1 MPISDTLKNDI
12 RVRERLLRKNQ
23 LTESE
28 VERQDAG
35 LLDVEDKAVVLEL
48 KQPALQKE
56 SERAIDGP
64 RISRP
69 APAAR
74 PAPIRPFEEED
85 DDEEVLDPK
94 AKLKVAVVPAAAV
107 ADEEDEDEDEDDE
120 DDDDEDEKDEK
131 DEEVKKDEKDE
142 EVKKDEGEKA

>member
-1 MPISDTLKNDI
+1 MPISDILKNDI
-12 RVRERLLRKNQ
+12 RVRDRMLRKNL

-28 VERQDAG
+28 VERQDAA

-85 DDEEVLDPK
+85 DDEEILDPK
-94 AKLKVAVVPAAAV
+94 AKAKAAAAAV
-107 ADEEDEDEDEDDE
+107 VDDDEDDEDEDDEDEDEDD
-120 DDDDEDEKDEK
+120 
-131 DEEVKKDEKDE
+131 DEEEDKKGDE
-142 EVKKDEGEKA
+142 A

>member
-1 MPISDTLKNDI
+1 MPIISDTLKNDI

-23 LTESE
+23 LTEAE
-28 VERQDAG
+28 VERQDAA

-69 APAAR
+69 APAQR

-85 DDEEVLDPK
+85 DDDEEVLDPK
-94 AKLKVAVVPAAAV
+94 AKVKPAVVAPAAAAAA
-107 ADEEDEDEDEDDE
+107 ADDDDEDEDDDDDEDEDEDDDE
-120 DDDDEDEKDEK
+120 DDEEEKK
-131 DEEVKKDEKDE
+131 PVVEE
-142 EVKKDEGEKA
+142 EKA

>member
-12 RVRERLLRKNQ
+12 RVRDRLLRKNL
-23 LTESE
+23 LTEGE
-28 VERQDAG
+28 VERQDSA

-85 DDEEVLDPK
+85 DDEVVLDPK
-94 AKLKVAVVPAAAV
+94 AKAKAVAAAAV
-107 ADEEDEDEDEDDE
+107 EEDDEEEDEDDE
-120 DDDDEDEKDEK
+120 EEDDDE
-131 DEEVKKDEKDE
+131 EEADKGK
-142 EVKKDEGEKA
+142 GEKA

>member
-12 RVRERLLRKNQ
+12 RVRDRLLRKNL
-23 LTESE
+23 LTENE
-28 VERQDAG
+28 VERQDAA

-85 DDEEVLDPK
+85 DDEVLDPK
-94 AKLKVAVVPAAAV
+94 AKVKPAAPVEAE
-107 ADEEDEDEDEDDE
+107 EEDDEDDE
-120 DDDDEDEKDEK
+120 DDDDEDDD
-131 DEEVKKDEKDE
+131 DEEEEK
-142 EVKKDEGEKA
+142 GEKA

>member
-1 MPISDTLKNDI
+1 MPISDTLKN
-12 RVRERLLRKNQ
+12 Q
-23 LTESE
+23 LTEQE
-28 VERQDAG
+28 IERQDAA

-94 AKLKVAVVPAAAV
+94 AKLKPAAI
-107 ADEEDEDEDEDDE
+107 DEDDDDDEDDDE
-120 DDDDEDEKDEK
+120 DDDDDDDEDDEAS
-131 DEEVKKDEKDE
+131 
-142 EVKKDEGEKA
+142 EGDKA

>member
-1 MPISDTLKNDI
+1 MPISDSLKNDI
-12 RVRERLLRKNQ
+12 RVRDRMLRKNL
-23 LTESE
+23 LTEDE
-28 VERQDAG
+28 VERQDAA

-94 AKLKVAVVPAAAV
+94 AKPKVAVVAA
-107 ADEEDEDEDEDDE
+107 DDDEDEDDE
-120 DDDDEDEKDEK
+120 DEDDDDDDDDEEDKDEA
-131 DEEVKKDEKDE
+131 VKP
-142 EVKKDEGEKA
+142 EGEKA

>member
-12 RVRERLLRKNQ
+12 RVRDRLLRKNQ
-23 LTESE
+23 LTEDE
-28 VERQDAG
+28 VERQDAA

-94 AKLKVAVVPAAAV
+94 AKPKVAAVAAV
-107 ADEEDEDEDEDDE
+107 ADDDDEDEDDE
-120 DDDDEDEKDEK
+120 DEDDDDDDDDDGEEKPK
-131 DEEVKKDEKDE
+131 P
-142 EVKKDEGEKA
+142 EGEKA

>member
-12 RVRERLLRKNQ
+12 RVRDRLVRKNQ
-23 LTESE
+23 LTDDE
-28 VERQDAG
+28 VERQDAA

-74 PAPIRPFEEED
+74 PAPSRPFEEED

-94 AKLKVAVVPAAAV
+94 AKLKAAV
-107 ADEEDEDEDEDDE
+107 APVAADDDDE
-120 DDDDEDEKDEK
+120 DDDDEDDD
-131 DEEVKKDEKDE
+131 DEEE

>member
-12 RVRERLLRKNQ
+12 RVRDRLLRKNQ

-94 AKLKVAVVPAAAV
+94 AKLKVAVV
-107 ADEEDEDEDEDDE
+107 ADVDDEDEDDEDEDEDDE
-120 DDDDEDEKDEK
+120 DEDEDEDDGEA
-131 DEEVKKDEKDE
+131 KKP
-142 EVKKDEGEKA
+142 DEGEKA

>member
-1 MPISDTLKNDI
+1 MPISEILKNDI
-12 RVRERLLRKNQ
+12 RVRDRLLRKNQ
-23 LTESE
+23 LTEDE
-28 VERQDAG
+28 VERQDAA
-35 LLDVEDKAVVLEL
+35 LLDVEDKAVTLEL

-94 AKLKVAVVPAAAV
+94 AKNKPAVV
-107 ADEEDEDEDEDDE
+107 ADDDDDEDEDDDDEDEDDE
-120 DDDDEDEKDEK
+120 DDDDESDDGAKE
-131 DEEVKKDEKDE
+131 
-142 EVKKDEGEKA
+142 

>member
-1 MPISDTLKNDI
+1 MPTSDTLKNDI
-12 RVRERLLRKNQ
+12 RVRDRLLRKNQ
-23 LTESE
+23 LTDDE
-28 VERQDAG
+28 VERQDAA

-85 DDEEVLDPK
+85 DDEVLDPK
-94 AKLKVAVVPAAAV
+94 AKLKAAVVE
-107 ADEEDEDEDEDDE
+107 ADDEEDEEEEDEDEDEDE
-120 DDDDEDEKDEK
+120 VEGEKPPEAEK
-131 DEEVKKDEKDE
+131 P
-142 EVKKDEGEKA
+142 EGEKA

>member
-1 MPISDTLKNDI
+1 
-12 RVRERLLRKNQ
+12 
-23 LTESE
+23 
-28 VERQDAG
+28 

-94 AKLKVAVVPAAAV
+94 AKPKVAVVAAV
-107 ADEEDEDEDEDDE
+107 DDDEDEDDE
-120 DDDDEDEKDEK
+120 DEDDDDDDDAVEEKKPEP
-131 DEEVKKDEKDE
+131 
-142 EVKKDEGEKA
+142 EGEKA

>member
-23 LTESE
+23 LTDSE
-28 VERQDAG
+28 VERQDAA

-94 AKLKVAVVPAAAV
+94 AKPKVVAAVVAADD
-107 ADEEDEDEDEDDE
+107 DEENEDE
-120 DDDDEDEKDEK
+120 DDDDDDDDDDEAEK
-131 DEEVKKDEKDE
+131 P
-142 EVKKDEGEKA
+142 EGEKA

>member
-12 RVRERLLRKNQ
+12 RVRDRLLRKNQ

-94 AKLKVAVVPAAAV
+94 AKLKPAVVADV
-107 ADEEDEDEDEDDE
+107 ADDDEDEDDE
-120 DDDDEDEKDEK
+120 DEDDEDE
-131 DEEVKKDEKDE
+131 EEAEP
-142 EVKKDEGEKA
+142 KKDEGEKA

>member
-1 MPISDTLKNDI
+1 MPTSDTLKNDI
-12 RVRERLLRKNQ
+12 RVRDRLLRKNQ

-28 VERQDAG
+28 VERQDAA

-94 AKLKVAVVPAAAV
+94 AKLKVAVVPAAVV
-107 ADEEDEDEDEDDE
+107 ADDEDEDDE
-120 DDDDEDEKDEK
+120 DEDDDDDEDEEK
-131 DEEVKKDEKDE
+131 EE

>member
-12 RVRERLLRKNQ
+12 RVRDRMLRKNL
-23 LTESE
+23 LTDDE
-28 VERQDAG
+28 VERQDAA

-94 AKLKVAVVPAAAV
+94 AKVKAAAV
-107 ADEEDEDEDEDDE
+107 DDEDEEDEDEDEDE
-120 DDDDEDEKDEK
+120 DDEELGDEDEEDER
-131 DEEVKKDEKDE
+131 
-142 EVKKDEGEKA
+142 

>member
-1 MPISDTLKNDI
+1 MPISDNLKNDI
-12 RVRERLLRKNQ
+12 RVRDRLLRKNQ
-23 LTESE
+23 LTEDE
-28 VERQDAG
+28 VERQDAA

-94 AKLKVAVVPAAAV
+94 AKPKVAVVAAE
-107 ADEEDEDEDEDDE
+107 DDDEDEDEDDDDD
-120 DDDDEDEKDEK
+120 DDDDE
-131 DEEVKKDEKDE
+131 KKDEKDE
-142 EVKKDEGEKA
+142 AVKPPEGEKA

>member
-23 LTESE
+23 LTDDEI
-28 VERQDAG
+28 ERQDAA

-94 AKLKVAVVPAAAV
+94 AKVKAAAV
-107 ADEEDEDEDEDDE
+107 VADVDDEEDDEDEDDEDDEDEDEDDE
-120 DDDDEDEKDEK
+120 EEKPEPASED
-131 DEEVKKDEKDE
+131 
-142 EVKKDEGEKA
+142 KA

>member
-1 MPISDTLKNDI
+1 MPISDSLKNDI
-12 RVRERLLRKNQ
+12 RVRDRLLRKNL

-28 VERQDAG
+28 VERQDAA
-35 LLDVEDKAVVLEL
+35 LLDVEDKAIVLEL

-85 DDEEVLDPK
+85 DDEVVLDPK
-94 AKLKVAVVPAAAV
+94 AKVKAV
-107 ADEEDEDEDEDDE
+107 APVEDEEEDEEEDEDDE
-120 DDDDEDEKDEK
+120 EEDDADKEK
-131 DEEVKKDEKDE
+131 
-142 EVKKDEGEKA
+142 GEKA

>member
-12 RVRERLLRKNQ
+12 RVRDRLLRKNL

-28 VERQDAG
+28 IERQDAA

-85 DDEEVLDPK
+85 DEEVLDPK
-94 AKLKVAVVPAAAV
+94 AKPKAAA
-107 ADEEDEDEDEDDE
+107 AASLDDEDDEDEDDDEDDE
-120 DDDDEDEKDEK
+120 DDDEDEDA
-131 DEEVKKDEKDE
+131 
-142 EVKKDEGEKA
+142 EGEKA

>member
-1 MPISDTLKNDI
+1 MPISEILKNDI
-12 RVRERLLRKNQ
+12 RVRDRLLRKNQ
-23 LTESE
+23 LTDEE
-28 VERQDAG
+28 VQRQDAA

-94 AKLKVAVVPAAAV
+94 AKVKPAVVAAV
-107 ADEEDEDEDEDDE
+107 AAEADDEEDEDED
-120 DDDDEDEKDEK
+120 DDDDDDDDADGEDKDKDKEEKPEADK
-131 DEEVKKDEKDE
+131 
-142 EVKKDEGEKA
+142 GEKA

>member
-1 MPISDTLKNDI
+1 MPISDSLKNDI
-12 RVRERLLRKNQ
+12 RVRDRLLRKNQ
-23 LTESE
+23 LTDDE
-28 VERQDAG
+28 VERQDAA

-94 AKLKVAVVPAAAV
+94 AKPKVAVVAAA
-107 ADEEDEDEDEDDE
+107 DDDEDEDDE
-120 DDDDEDEKDEK
+120 DEDDDDDDDDDDAVDEKK
-131 DEEVKKDEKDE
+131 P
-142 EVKKDEGEKA
+142 EGEKA

>member
-12 RVRERLLRKNQ
+12 RVRDRLLRKNQ
-23 LTESE
+23 LSEAE
-28 VERQDAG
+28 VERQDSA

-94 AKLKVAVVPAAAV
+94 AKLKAAVVEPED
-107 ADEEDEDEDEDDE
+107 DEEEDEDDE
-120 DDDDEDEKDEK
+120 DDDEDEDEDEA
-131 DEEVKKDEKDE
+131 EKE
-142 EVKKDEGEKA
+142 KPEGDKA

>member
-12 RVRERLLRKNQ
+12 RVRDRLLRKNQ
-23 LTESE
+23 LTEDE
-28 VERQDAG
+28 VERQDAA

-85 DDEEVLDPK
+85 DDEVVLDPK
-94 AKLKVAVVPAAAV
+94 AKAKAVVAAV
-107 ADEEDEDEDEDDE
+107 AEEDEEEEEE
-120 DDDDEDEKDEK
+120 DDDEEEADDAEK
-131 DEEVKKDEKDE
+131 
-142 EVKKDEGEKA
+142 GEKA

>member
-12 RVRERLLRKNQ
+12 RVRERLLRKNL
-23 LTESE
+23 LTDSE
-28 VERQDAG
+28 VERQDAA

-94 AKLKVAVVPAAAV
+94 AKPKAVAAVV
-107 ADEEDEDEDEDDE
+107 ADDDDEDEDDEDEDEDDDE
-120 DDDDEDEKDEK
+120 DEDEKP
-131 DEEVKKDEKDE
+131 
-142 EVKKDEGEKA
+142 EGEKA

>member
-1 MPISDTLKNDI
+1 MPTSDSLKNDI
-12 RVRERLLRKNQ
+12 RVRDRLLRKNL
-23 LTESE
+23 LTEDE
-28 VERQDAG
+28 VERQDAA

-94 AKLKVAVVPAAAV
+94 AKPKVAVVAA
-107 ADEEDEDEDEDDE
+107 DDDDEDEDEDDD
-120 DDDDEDEKDEK
+120 DDDDE
-131 DEEVKKDEKDE
+131 EEEAVKAP
-142 EVKKDEGEKA
+142 EGEKA

>member
-12 RVRERLLRKNQ
+12 RVRDRLLRKNL

-28 VERQDAG
+28 VERQDAA

-85 DDEEVLDPK
+85 DDEEIVDPK
-94 AKLKVAVVPAAAV
+94 AKAKVAAAAAV
-107 ADEEDEDEDEDDE
+107 VDDEDDEDDEDEDDE
-120 DDDDEDEKDEK
+120 DEDEAEDKK
-131 DEEVKKDEKDE
+131 GEE
-142 EVKKDEGEKA
+142 A

>member
-1 MPISDTLKNDI
+1 MPISEILKNDI
-12 RVRERLLRKNQ
+12 RVRDRLLRKNQ
-23 LTESE
+23 LTDSE
-28 VERQDAG
+28 VERQDSA

-56 SERAIDGP
+56 AERAIDGP

-94 AKLKVAVVPAAAV
+94 AKPKVAVV
-107 ADEEDEDEDEDDE
+107 ADVPDEDDE
-120 DDDDEDEKDEK
+120 DDDEDDDDDDADEKK
-131 DEEVKKDEKDE
+131 P
-142 EVKKDEGEKA
+142 EGEKA

>member
-12 RVRERLLRKNQ
+12 RVRDRLLRKNQ
-23 LTESE
+23 LTEDE
-28 VERQDAG
+28 VERQDAA

-94 AKLKVAVVPAAAV
+94 AKPKPAVVAAAAAAV
-107 ADEEDEDEDEDDE
+107 EDEDEDDE
-120 DDDDEDEKDEK
+120 DEDDDDDDDDDDDEDEAEK
-131 DEEVKKDEKDE
+131 P
-142 EVKKDEGEKA
+142 EGEKA

>member
-12 RVRERLLRKNQ
+12 RVRDRLLRKNL
-23 LTESE
+23 LTEDE
-28 VERQDAG
+28 IERQDAA

-56 SERAIDGP
+56 SERAIEGP

-94 AKLKVAVVPAAAV
+94 AKPKVAAV
-107 ADEEDEDEDEDDE
+107 AVEEEEDEDDDEDDDEDEDEDDKE
-120 DDDDEDEKDEK
+120 SD
-131 DEEVKKDEKDE
+131 
-142 EVKKDEGEKA
+142 GAKA

>member
-12 RVRERLLRKNQ
+12 RVRDRMLRKNL
-23 LTESE
+23 LTDDE
-28 VERQDAG
+28 VERQDAA

-94 AKLKVAVVPAAAV
+94 AKPKVAVVAA
-107 ADEEDEDEDEDDE
+107 DD
-120 DDDDEDEKDEK
+120 DDDDEDEDDDDDDDDDDEDD
-131 DEEVKKDEKDE
+131 DEAVKP
-142 EVKKDEGEKA
+142 EGEKA

>member
-12 RVRERLLRKNQ
+12 RVRDRLLRKNQ
-23 LTESE
+23 LSEDE
-28 VERQDAG
+28 VERQDAA

-85 DDEEVLDPK
+85 DDEVLDPK
-94 AKLKVAVVPAAAV
+94 AKLKPAPLDEEEDEDEE
-107 ADEEDEDEDEDDE
+107 DEEDEDEDEEDE
-120 DDDDEDEKDEK
+120 DAEKPKGEG
-131 DEEVKKDEKDE
+131 EG
-142 EVKKDEGEKA
+142 EGEKA

>member
-1 MPISDTLKNDI
+1 MPISDTLKTDI
-12 RVRERLLRKNQ
+12 RVRDRLLRKNQ

-28 VERQDAG
+28 VERQDAA

-94 AKLKVAVVPAAAV
+94 AKLKVAAVPAAAI
-107 ADEEDEDEDEDDE
+107 ADDDDEDEDDDE
-120 DDDDEDEKDEK
+120 DDDDDDDDDDFYEEEEDDY
-131 DEEVKKDEKDE
+131 
-142 EVKKDEGEKA
+142 

>member
-12 RVRERLLRKNQ
+12 RVRERMLRKNL
-23 LTESE
+23 LTDDE
-28 VERQDAG
+28 VERQDAA

-94 AKLKVAVVPAAAV
+94 AKPKVAVVAA
-107 ADEEDEDEDEDDE
+107 
-120 DDDDEDEKDEK
+120 DDDDEDEDDDDDE
-131 DEEVKKDEKDE
+131 DEDDDDDEDEAVKP
-142 EVKKDEGEKA
+142 EGEKA

>member
-28 VERQDAG
+28 VERQDAA

-94 AKLKVAVVPAAAV
+94 AKVKPAVAV
-107 ADEEDEDEDEDDE
+107 DDEDEDEDDE
-120 DDDDEDEKDEK
+120 DDEDEDDDDDDEDEAAPATED
-131 DEEVKKDEKDE
+131 
-142 EVKKDEGEKA
+142 KA

>member
-1 MPISDTLKNDI
+1 MPIAEILKNDI
-12 RVRERLLRKNQ
+12 RVRDRLLRKNQ
-23 LTESE
+23 LTEDE
-28 VERQDAG
+28 VERQDAA

-94 AKLKVAVVPAAAV
+94 AKVKPVVAAVVA
-107 ADEEDEDEDEDDE
+107 DEDEDDE
-120 DDDDEDEKDEK
+120 EDDDDDDDDDDDVAEDDKDK
-131 DEEVKKDEKDE
+131 DKDK
-142 EVKKDEGEKA
+142 GEKA

>member
-1 MPISDTLKNDI
+1 MPISDSLKNDI
-12 RVRERLLRKNQ
+12 RVRDRLLRKN
-23 LTESE
+23 LITDDE
-28 VERQDAG
+28 VERQDAA

-94 AKLKVAVVPAAAV
+94 AKPKVAVVAAA
-107 ADEEDEDEDEDDE
+107 DDDDEDEDDDDDEDEDDE
-120 DDDDEDEKDEK
+120 DEAVEEKK
-131 DEEVKKDEKDE
+131 P
-142 EVKKDEGEKA
+142 EGEKA

>member
-12 RVRERLLRKNQ
+12 RVRDRLLRKNQ
-23 LTESE
+23 LSEDE
-28 VERQDAG
+28 VERQDAA

-94 AKLKVAVVPAAAV
+94 AKVKAAVVADV
-107 ADEEDEDEDEDDE
+107 DEEEDDEDDDEDDE
-120 DDDDEDEKDEK
+120 DDDEDED
-131 DEEVKKDEKDE
+131 
-142 EVKKDEGEKA
+142 

>member
-12 RVRERLLRKNQ
+12 RVRDRLLRKNQ
-23 LTESE
+23 LSEDE
-28 VERQDAG
+28 VERQDAA

-85 DDEEVLDPK
+85 DDEVLDPK
-94 AKLKVAVVPAAAV
+94 AKLKPAPLDEEEDEDEE
-107 ADEEDEDEDEDDE
+107 DEEDEDEE
-120 DDDDEDEKDEK
+120 DEDEEK
-131 DEEVKKDEKDE
+131 PKGEGEG
-142 EVKKDEGEKA
+142 EGEKA